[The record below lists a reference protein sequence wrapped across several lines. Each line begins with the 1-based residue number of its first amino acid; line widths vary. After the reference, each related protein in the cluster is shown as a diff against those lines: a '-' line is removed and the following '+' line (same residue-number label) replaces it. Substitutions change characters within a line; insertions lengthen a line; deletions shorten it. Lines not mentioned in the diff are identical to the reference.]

1 MNVQDL
7 LGMRLKRN
15 TNIVRKQA
23 CPDQGHV

>member
-7 LGMRLKRN
+7 PGMRLKRN

-23 CPDQGHV
+23 YPDQGHV